1 MAIER
6 WQGPSRLRDESG
18 KEMSSEVGGR
28 RSEVGGRNLEWE
40 ARTQHLISCKVDL

>member
-28 RSEVGGRNLEWE
+28 NLEWE